1 LVRGDQ
7 AHGCQSF
14 APGEAGWMSR
24 MTLPTCGVFAKFTW
38 SLPVFRST
46 PLAAVLRTNGV
57 ADSTSP
63 GTEKWTRNRL
73 TGGLCLATVTE
84 DVSMGGVRLRLPAPL
99 EAGTRL
105 GLTIDVAG
113 NGEEAVGE
121 VMHSRTDEFSA
132 FAGVAFTMID
142 PQTRAR
148 LTRLIAAEERRRLPN
163 VRVMYPATCLVG
175 GEGEA
180 WECSTQEC
188 TPAFIRIL
196 IRRPIAPTKDVSVTI
211 EKTGS
216 RTRLDGHVVTCQ
228 PVRDLWSVGI
238 QLDATDALIAA
249 SWTDLL
255 THERAAR

>member
-1 LVRGDQ
+1 MVVRR
-7 AHGCQSF
+7 
-14 APGEAGWMSR
+14 EVSR
-24 MTLPTCGVFAKFTW
+24 VLERDGTQLQENASGQGVNRRAAFRIEMTC
-38 SLPVFRST
+38 PVF
-46 PLAAVLRTNGV
+46 VF

-63 GTEKWTRNRL
+63 GTEDWTRNRL
-73 TGGLCLATVTE
+73 SGGLCLATVTE

-113 NGEEAVGE
+113 NGAEAVGE

-249 SWTDLL
+249 SWTDVL